1 MALMAYGV
9 IGRGMLSGEAPRLE
23 SMNAQDI
30 RRRLPRFQGDTIEQ
44 NLKLRSALEAL
55 AHRKSLTLA
64 QLAIAWAKAQGA
76 GAGLFIVPI
85 PGAKSSKHLEENV
98 RAADIVLTTEDL
110 AQIDVVVPPGAAAGT
125 RYPAGQMH
133 RLNV

>member
-1 MALMAYGV
+1 MRA
-9 IGRGMLSGEAPRLE
+9 
-23 SMNAQDI
+23 
-30 RRRLPRFQGDTIEQ
+30 
-44 NLKLRSALEAL
+44 ALEAL
-55 AHRKSLTLA
+55 ARRKSLTLA

-76 GAGLFIVPI
+76 DAGLSIVPI
-85 PGAKSSKHLEENV
+85 PGAKSRKHLEENV

-110 AQIDVVVPPGAAAGT
+110 AQIDRTVPPGAAAGT